1 MAIFPGTQGGPL
13 EHVIA
18 GKAVC
23 FKEALT
29 DEFKAYQHQIVLN
42 AKAMAEEFTREGIRL
57 VSGGTD
63 NHLMLLDLTGTGVTG
78 KALEALL
85 GQANITVNKNT
96 IPKETLSPFVTSGVR
111 IGTPAVTTRGMKEP
125 EMVTIA
131 KLITRIVREGE
142 AAVPQVKQDVLDL
155 CARFPLYEDCVIE

>member
-1 MAIFPGTQGGPL
+1 
-13 EHVIA
+13 
-18 GKAVC
+18 
-23 FKEALT
+23 
-29 DEFKAYQHQIVLN
+29 
-42 AKAMAEEFTREGIRL
+42 MAEEFTREGIRL